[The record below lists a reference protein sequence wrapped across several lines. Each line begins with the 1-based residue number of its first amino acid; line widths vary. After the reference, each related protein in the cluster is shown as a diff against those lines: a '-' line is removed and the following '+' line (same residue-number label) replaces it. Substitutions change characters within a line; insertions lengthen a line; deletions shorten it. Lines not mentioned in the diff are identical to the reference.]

1 MGEGH
6 LTIEDK
12 KIILYGTGYRGVPIV
27 YLNTVHDEGE
37 AVWRTCRNIGCPDFM
52 MAAISNLKWKHD
64 MSPWAIPPISSSD
77 IACTGGAD
85 EYLELLT
92 GKIMKEVEKLLLE
105 KPLYSALAGY
115 SLGGLFAVY
124 AAYRTNAFKRF
135 ASASGSFWFPGI
147 TEFVQ
152 VHQMAV
158 KPDKIYF
165 SIGDKE
171 SDTRN
176 KLLSKVE
183 ERTKWLAEWYAQQEI
198 NTVFVRNSGNHFN
211 QAVIRM
217 AKGICRILE
226 DDF

>member
-1 MGEGH
+1 MRRRGLCRTACAERNAIFNMLTNGEQE
-6 LTIEDK
+6 IQK
-12 KIILYGTGYRGVPIV
+12 VR
-27 YLNTVHDEGE
+27 
-37 AVWRTCRNIGCPDFM
+37 
-52 MAAISNLKWKHD
+52 
-64 MSPWAIPPISSSD
+64 
-77 IACTGGAD
+77 
-85 EYLELLT
+85 
-92 GKIMKEVEKLLLE
+92 
-105 KPLYSALAGY
+105 
-115 SLGGLFAVY
+115 
-124 AAYRTNAFKRF
+124 RF

-211 QAVIRM
+211 QAVLRM
-217 AKGICRILE
+217 AKGDLPDIGR
-226 DDF
+226 